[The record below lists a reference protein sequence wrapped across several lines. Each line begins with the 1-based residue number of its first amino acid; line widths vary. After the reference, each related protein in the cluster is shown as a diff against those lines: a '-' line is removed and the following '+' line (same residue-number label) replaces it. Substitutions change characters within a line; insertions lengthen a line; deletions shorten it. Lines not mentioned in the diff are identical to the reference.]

1 MPTARFVGERT
12 PLLPIPGQ
20 DKSWHELAGTERYLS
35 EAGFILQTA
44 VNRPQHTVI
53 SRSEP
58 DAGII
63 ATSLPCVGQPTAVR
77 QYSEHRK

>member
-1 MPTARFVGERT
+1 M
-12 PLLPIPGQ
+12 
-20 DKSWHELAGTERYLS
+20 KSWHELAGTEGYLS
-35 EAGFILQTA
+35 EAGFIVQTA

-63 ATSLPCVGQPTAVR
+63 VTSLPCVGHPTAAR